1 MDGRRLPVGDPAP
14 WARMENHYWQ
24 RLERGGG
31 GGRRKGEERRIE
43 MSLSKKVRQQELIGH
58 CSTGVA
64 PAAFARF

>member
-1 MDGRRLPVGDPAP
+1 MVGACRSVTPPHGRGWKTTIGKDSKG
-14 WARMENHYWQ
+14 EGEEDD
-24 RLERGGG
+24 ER
-31 GGRRKGEERRIE
+31 GEERRIE